1 MLLNRENSTV
11 AADLERRQIG
21 EQFRIIDPASRPNR
35 PSNEVQ
41 RLSVIASGAGIG
53 LALGLL
59 IVGFREYRDS
69 SFRSEEEIHRT
80 LKLPVLAVVPVMAS
94 RREEEVERRR
104 ALRIDILGGAM
115 FLLTVG
121 LVVLWGLH
129 S

>member
-1 MLLNRENSTV
+1 MLLKRENSTV

-41 RLSVIASGAGIG
+41 RLGFVASGAGIG

-94 RREEEVERRR
+94 RREEDVERRR